1 MAQADPPTPS
11 AGQPPEY
18 REEFHVM
25 GEQLVTT
32 VEQLIHEGNVCRIII
47 KQEGHTVLEIPLTIG
62 VVGVLVA
69 PMLAAVGAIGAAVT
83 NCTIE
88 VVRTESP
95 AQTSGPPP
103 AQGTNQPP
111 VSALSGQSDSM
122 AHSGMGLFQH
132 EQPMGFGEQLS
143 YSIAHSGMRLFEQG
157 SIKTRMSGTVID
169 LVSAP
174 IEPGEYRLE
183 ITVTMGGVEIFL
195 PRSVQFTLEG
205 RAIAGGRNVHE
216 GPGVWE
222 TMKQKLRY
230 VVNLPDQPPDFAL
243 APSNAERPVRIHFVT
258 HITMG
263 GIDIYRL

>member
-1 MAQADPPTPS
+1 MTQTDPNTS
-11 AGQPPEY
+11 YTGEPPEN

-32 VEQLIHEGNVCRIII
+32 VEQLLHEGNVRRISI
-47 KQEGHTVLEIPLTIG
+47 KHEGHTVLEIPLTIG

-69 PMLAAVGAIGAAVT
+69 PLLAAVGAIGAAVT

-88 VVRTESP
+88 VVRTEP
-95 AQTSGPPP
+95 TEHTDGPPA
-103 AQGTNQPP
+103 AQGSSHPP
-111 VSALSGQSDSM
+111 FSAFSGQS
-122 AHSGMGLFQH
+122 
-132 EQPMGFGEQLS
+132 
-143 YSIAHSGMRLFEQG
+143 YSISQSGMRLLQQG
-157 SIKTRMSGTVID
+157 AIKTLMTGTMID

-183 ITVTMGGVEIFL
+183 ITVTMGGVEVFL

-205 RAIAGGRNVHE
+205 SAIAGGRTVHE
-216 GPGVWE
+216 GPEVWE
-222 TMKQKLRY
+222 TMKQKLRS

-243 APSNAERPVRIHFVT
+243 APSNPERPVRIHFVT
-258 HITMG
+258 HIRMG

>member
-1 MAQADPPTPS
+1 MTQADPHTPS

-18 REEFHVM
+18 REELHVM

-32 VEQLIHEGNVCRIII
+32 VEQLIHEGNVRRIII

-69 PMLAAVGAIGAAVT
+69 PMLAAVAAIGAAVT

-88 VVRTESP
+88 VVRTEP
-95 AQTSGPPP
+95 PERTGGPPP
-103 AQGTNQPP
+103 AQGRSQPP
-111 VSALSGQSDSM
+111 VSAFSGQSYSIS
-122 AHSGMGLFQH
+122 HSGMQLFQ
-132 EQPMGFGEQLS
+132 
-143 YSIAHSGMRLFEQG
+143 QG
-157 SIKTRMSGTVID
+157 SIKTLMSGTVID

-183 ITVTMGGVEIFL
+183 ITVTMGGVEMFL

-205 RAIAGGRNVHE
+205 SSIAGGRTVHE

-243 APSNAERPVRIHFVT
+243 APSNPERPVRIHFVT

>member
-1 MAQADPPTPS
+1 MTQAEPHTPS

-32 VEQLIHEGNVCRIII
+32 VEQLLHEGNVRRIII
-47 KQEGHTVLEIPLTIG
+47 KHEGHNMLEIPLTIG
-62 VVGVLVA
+62 VVGVLLA
-69 PMLAAVGAIGAAVT
+69 PLLAAVGAIGAAVT

-88 VVRTESP
+88 VVRTEPP
-95 AQTSGPPP
+95 AQTGGPPP
-103 AQGTNQPP
+103 VQGTSHPP
-111 VSALSGQSDSM
+111 LSAFSGQ
-122 AHSGMGLFQH
+122 
-132 EQPMGFGEQLS
+132 S

-157 SIKTRMSGTVID
+157 AIKTLMSGTVID

-183 ITVTMGGVEIFL
+183 ITVTMGGVELFL

-205 RAIAGGRNVHE
+205 SAIAGGRNVHE

-230 VVNLPDQPPDFAL
+230 VVTLPDQPPDFAV
-243 APSNAERPVRIHFVT
+243 APSKPERLVRIHFVT

-263 GIDIYRL
+263 GVDIYRL

>member
-1 MAQADPPTPS
+1 MTQIDPNTPYTEQKS
-11 AGQPPEY
+11 EY

-25 GEQLVTT
+25 GEQLGTT
-32 VEQLIHEGNVCRIII
+32 VERLLHEGSVRRIII
-47 KQEGHTVLEIPLTIG
+47 KHEGHTMLEIPLTIG

-69 PMLAAVGAIGAAVT
+69 PLLAAVGAIGAAVT

-88 VVRTESP
+88 VIRTEP
-95 AQTSGPPP
+95 ANQTSDPSL
-103 AQGTNQPP
+103 QGTGQTPSS
-111 VSALSGQSDSM
+111 VFSGQS
-122 AHSGMGLFQH
+122 
-132 EQPMGFGEQLS
+132 
-143 YSIAHSGMRLFEQG
+143 YSISHSGMRLFQQG
-157 SIKTRMSGTVID
+157 SIKTLMSGTMID

-205 RAIAGGRNVHE
+205 SAIAGGRNVHE
-216 GPGVWE
+216 GPRMWE
-222 TMKQKLRY
+222 TMKQKLHY
-230 VVNLPDQPPDFAL
+230 LVNLPDQPPDFAF
-243 APSNAERPVRIHFVT
+243 ASFNPARPVRIHFVT

>member
-1 MAQADPPTPS
+1 MTQTVPPTPS
-11 AGQPPEY
+11 AGQQPEN
-18 REEFHVM
+18 REEFQVM

-32 VEQLIHEGNVCRIII
+32 VEQLLHEGNVRRIII
-47 KQEGHTVLEIPLTIG
+47 KHEGHTVLEIPLTIG

-88 VVRTESP
+88 VVRTEP
-95 AQTSGPPP
+95 PEQTGGS
-103 AQGTNQPP
+103 PP
-111 VSALSGQSDSM
+111 VQGSSHPPLAALSGQ
-122 AHSGMGLFQH
+122 
-132 EQPMGFGEQLS
+132 S
-143 YSIAHSGMRLFEQG
+143 YSIAHSGMQLLQQG
-157 SIKTRMSGTVID
+157 AIKTLMGGTLID

-174 IEPGEYRLE
+174 IEPGAYRLD

-205 RAIAGGRNVHE
+205 SAIAGGRNVHE

-222 TMKQKLRY
+222 TMKQKLCDL
-230 VVNLPDQPPDFAL
+230 VTLPDQPPDFAV
-243 APSNAERPVRIHFVT
+243 APCNPERPVRVHFVT

>member
-1 MAQADPPTPS
+1 MTPTDPHTPS
-11 AGQPPEY
+11 AGQQPEY
-18 REEFHVM
+18 REELHVR

-32 VEQLIHEGNVCRIII
+32 VEQLIHEGNVRRIII

-62 VVGVLVA
+62 IVGVLVA
-69 PMLAAVGAIGAAVT
+69 PLLAAVGAIGAAVT

-88 VVRTESP
+88 VVRTEAQ
-95 AQTSGPPP
+95 AQTGGPPP
-103 AQGTNQPP
+103 APGRSQPP
-111 VSALSGQSDSM
+111 VSVFSGQ
-122 AHSGMGLFQH
+122 
-132 EQPMGFGEQLS
+132 S
-143 YSIAHSGMRLFEQG
+143 YSIAHSGMQLFEQG
-157 SIKTRMSGTVID
+157 AIKTLMSGTVID

-174 IEPGEYRLE
+174 IEPGEYRLD
-183 ITVTMGGVEIFL
+183 ITVTMGGVELFL

-205 RAIAGGRNVHE
+205 SAIAGGRNVHE

-230 VVNLPDQPPDFAL
+230 IVTLPDQPPDFAL
-243 APSNAERPVRIHFVT
+243 ASFNPERAVRIHFVT